1 MSSDT
6 QSLSPPS
13 SGTTTPF
20 RPSILHGPAT
30 PPLVTLTLSKLLD
43 TQCRRYGPK
52 ECLIVPWTGA
62 RWSYNKLQEESI
74 NLAKMLA
81 EVGIRPGDR
90 VGIMAGNCEQYVA
103 IIFAVARVGGI
114 LVVLNNTY
122 TAGEALRGLRH
133 TACKI
138 LFTTFKIGK
147 ADNSALLSK
156 LSRDPNA
163 APWLEEIIILNGE
176 AREYRTYVEAI
187 ETGSSLLEDEIE
199 ESSSHL
205 DTYEVAMLLFTSGS
219 TGNPKAASLTHHNLV
234 NNARFIGD
242 RLALTHADVL
252 CCPPPLFHCFG
263 LVLGLLACLTHGA
276 SIVIPAEMFD
286 PQETLLA
293 IAREK
298 CTALHGVPAMFDS
311 VFSLPREGLDMTSL
325 RTGIIAGAPVPRHLM
340 EMMYDEFGMREYTS
354 SYGLTEASPTV
365 FNAHVHDPVHLKLTT
380 VGQIMPHAHAK
391 IVDSHNSTVPIGT
404 RGELCIAGYQL
415 QAGYWLNPSKTA
427 ECMIPDDEGVLWLH
441 TGDEAVFDENGYCT
455 ITGRFKDLIIRGGEN
470 IYPLEIEDRLV
481 EHPAVERAVVVGVK
495 HVKYGEVVGAF
506 LQRKEGAVRPGDDE
520 VRRWTMETLGRHKS
534 PAHVFWLGENGMID
548 QLPLTGSGKIQKFVL
563 RDVAEQ
569 WLFGGGAAV
578 ARL

>member
-1 MSSDT
+1 MSNPND
-6 QSLSPPS
+6 QVPPPS
-13 SGTTTPF
+13 TQPIPTTPF
-20 RPSILHGPAT
+20 NPSILHGPST

-43 TQCRRYGPK
+43 IQCRRYGPK
-52 ECLIVPWTGA
+52 ECLIIPWTGA
-62 RWSYNKLQEESI
+62 RWTYHKLREESI
-74 NLAKMLA
+74 NLAKMLV

-90 VGIMAGNCEQYVA
+90 VGVMAGNCEQYVA
-103 IIFAVARVGGI
+103 VVFAVARVGGI

-138 LFTTFKIGK
+138 LFTTFKLGK

-176 AREYRTYVEAI
+176 AREYRTYAEAI
-187 ETGSSLLEDEIE
+187 ETGSNLLEDEIE
-199 ESSSHL
+199 ELDSHL
-205 DTYEVAMLLFTSGS
+205 GTYEVAMLLFTSGS
-219 TGNPKAASLTHHNLV
+219 TGNPKAASLTHHNV
-234 NNARFIGD
+234 INNARFIGD
-242 RLALTHADVL
+242 RLALTHTDIL

-263 LVLGLLACLTHGA
+263 LVLGLLACMTHGA
-276 SIVIPAEMFD
+276 SIVYPAEMFD

-340 EMMYDEFGMREYTS
+340 EMMYDEFGMREFTS
-354 SYGLTEASPTV
+354 SYEASPTV
-365 FNAHVHDPVHLKLTT
+365 FNAHTHDPVHLKLTT
-380 VGQIMPHAHAK
+380 VGTLLPHAHAK
-391 IVDSHNSTVPIGT
+391 IVDKHNRIVPVGT

-415 QAGYWLNPSKTA
+415 QAGYWQNASKTS
-427 ECMIPDDEGVLWLH
+427 ESMILDDEGILWLH
-441 TGDEAVFDENGYCT
+441 TGDEAVFDNNGYCS

-470 IYPLEIEDRLV
+470 IYPLEIEERLV
-481 EHPAVERAVVVGVK
+481 EHPSIERAVVVGVK
-495 HVKYGEVVGAF
+495 HARFGEVVGAF
-506 LQRKEGAVRPGDDE
+506 LQRKEGVERPSDE
-520 VRRWTMETLGRHKS
+520 EIRKWTAQTLGRHKC
-534 PAHVFWLGENGMID
+534 PAHVFWFGEDGVLGEV
-548 QLPLTGSGKIQKFVL
+548 PLTGSGKVQKFVL

-569 WLFGGGAAV
+569 WLYGGGGAAV